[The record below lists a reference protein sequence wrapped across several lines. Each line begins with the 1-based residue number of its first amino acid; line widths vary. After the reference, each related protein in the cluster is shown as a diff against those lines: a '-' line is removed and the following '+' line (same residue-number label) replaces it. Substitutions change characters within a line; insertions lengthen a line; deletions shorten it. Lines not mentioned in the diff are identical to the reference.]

1 MAAPL
6 WISVD
11 IESTGP
17 APGVFSMVS
26 IGAWAVG
33 KSSEK
38 GADGETFYAE
48 LKPITDRFEEAAMK
62 VAMPGKT
69 HASLHESGE
78 DPQMV
83 MIRFADWV
91 DDLTKRFGGTPTFV
105 AHNAPF
111 DWMFVT
117 WYLWRYVDRNPF
129 GWAAV
134 DTRALFFGMTKAK
147 WARTRLEHI
156 KKRFPGGRMHKHH
169 ALEDAIE
176 QGELFERLLA
186 ARTEMADADPD
197 KTQG

>member
-17 APGVFSMVS
+17 APGVFSMIS
-26 IGAWAVG
+26 LGAWVVG
-33 KSSEK
+33 KDRQQE
-38 GADGETFYAE
+38 GTTFYAE
-48 LKPITDRFEEAAMK
+48 LEPISEKYQEAALK
-62 VAMPGKT
+62 VAAPGKT
-69 HASLHESGE
+69 HAQLYTDGE

-83 MIRFADWV
+83 MIRFVDWV
-91 DDLTKRFGGTPTFV
+91 KDQARRYGGSPTFV

-117 WYLWRYVDRNPF
+117 WYLWRYVEENPF

-134 DTRALFFGMTKAK
+134 DTRALFFGMSDAGWSK
-147 WARTRLEHI
+147 TRLEQI
-156 KKRFPGGRMHKHH
+156 KQRFPLDRMHKHH

-176 QGELFERLLA
+176 QGELFLKLLE
-186 ARTEMADADPD
+186 ARRPLP
-197 KTQG
+197 G